1 MSVLLLDRGGGKQM
15 KDWGTTHLDVMNQ
28 VENLHYE
35 QKDAGNILVILSG
48 GMDSATCLAVAK
60 EINKRKGGLVEG
72 ITFDYGQ
79 QHDKEIICAREI
91 GWEMQCEIHTIDLN
105 GLAKNFKTAL
115 KKDSDIEIP
124 DGATE
129 GIPDTYV
136 PFRNSIMIAI
146 AAGYAQSWGFDTIFY
161 GALVLQLS

>member
-1 MSVLLLDRGGGKQM
+1 M

-79 QHDKEIICAREI
+79 QHDKEIYEI
-91 GWEMQCEIHTIDLN
+91 
-105 GLAKNFKTAL
+105 
-115 KKDSDIEIP
+115 
-124 DGATE
+124 
-129 GIPDTYV
+129 
-136 PFRNSIMIAI
+136 
-146 AAGYAQSWGFDTIFY
+146 
-161 GALVLQLS
+161 